1 MEQLEE
7 ALIKLFEQDINF
19 CNEKFSHA
27 PEELTEALNEL
38 KDKEA

>member
-7 ALIKLFEQDINF
+7 ALIKLFEQDIVYCEN
-19 CNEKFSHA
+19 KFGHA

-38 KDKEA
+38 KEGE

>member
-1 MEQLEE
+1 MEQLQD

-19 CNEKFSHA
+19 CEEKFGHA

-38 KDKEA
+38 KEEA

>member
-7 ALIKLFEQDINF
+7 ALIKLFEDDIAYCEN
-19 CNEKFSHA
+19 KFGHA

-38 KDKEA
+38 KEGE

>member
-7 ALIKLFEQDINF
+7 ALLKLFEKDINF
-19 CNEKFSHA
+19 CNEKFGHA

-38 KDKEA
+38 KEGE